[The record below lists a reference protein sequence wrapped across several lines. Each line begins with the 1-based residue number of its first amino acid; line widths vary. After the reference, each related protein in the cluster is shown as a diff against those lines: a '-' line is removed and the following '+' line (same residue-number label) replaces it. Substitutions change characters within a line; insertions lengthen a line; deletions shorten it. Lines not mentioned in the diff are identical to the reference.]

1 MEQQLKL
8 LIYLHAYTFH
18 ITTYDLAFL
27 GTIFI
32 GLTFTLL
39 LCFTKRINQAANRFL
54 GVALATI
61 VLWMAWVLGI
71 DIRLGTYFPRW
82 SWLPLQY
89 SLALGPLIYFY
100 VLKII
105 RPEYK
110 FHRKDLLHFS
120 PLLLEQGVLI
130 LEVKESIKTGAA
142 TYDTHI
148 FQYLNPVLQLLAF
161 ISVIT
166 YLYWCHKLI
175 ESYYQRLKFNDGD
188 RYRYE
193 LRWLHRLL
201 AGFGLLWL
209 LWIPYAAVDYFYY
222 HHQPGIYVYYPL
234 CLLLA
239 VIFTRIAIVVY
250 LRPEVSAPVG
260 APSFQKPLLPTEL
273 KQRGTWLKNAM
284 KADLYYQNPE
294 LSLSSLA
301 GKLELTTHELSRII
315 NTVLKKSFNDFINE
329 YRVGGVVQKM
339 QDPAYDHITLLG
351 IAYESGFNSKST
363 FNRIFKQMTGKSP
376 VEYKTDLKKEF
387 PSYNLRRQTQF
398 AMVISYQQTTPKWSY
413 EKLNRNFM
421 LRNYL
426 KIAWR
431 NTLHNK
437 VYSMLN
443 IVGLATGMA
452 VALLIGLW
460 VINQYSYDRFLPGY
474 KQLYQVEMNLT
485 SQHDGTHTQ
494 TSIALPLTDVL
505 RKEIP
510 GIKYVAESDNIGQM
524 NHGLLVGDKKLYL
537 GGGAVGADFFKI
549 FQYPFVKGNANSAL
563 KDLYS
568 IVLTESTAKALFG
581 DADPV
586 GKYVRFDNSQNMTV
600 TGVIRD
606 IPANATLQF
615 NYLVPFAYSEATQG
629 WIKDGRT
636 RWTYNSFSGYVALE
650 PGTTYGQIAPK
661 IRDIVDKRSLEMR
674 SSKPEVFLHPLKDW
688 HLYNDF
694 KNGKAVGGFVE
705 YVRLFSIIGML
716 VLVIA
721 CINFMNLST
730 ARSEKRAREVG
741 VRKAIGSARIDLV
754 YQFLTESVLVTFISF
769 LLGLLLVQ
777 LALPAFNTLTGTTI
791 HIPYGNIGFWCIM
804 IIFVLFTGLIAGSRP
819 AFYLSSF
826 NPVKVL
832 KGSIQAGK
840 AATLP
845 RKILVVVQFT
855 CSIALIISTVIVYQQ
870 IQYVKNRPTGY
881 SADRLVMTDMT
892 DDLSQ
897 HYEALK
903 NDLLSSGLVEGVAS
917 STSPATQVYSHFSL
931 EKWPGKNAGDEEVN
945 IGAIWVS
952 DDYFK
957 TLGMAFAGGHNFTGD
972 WKSDTLNVIVNE
984 AMVRRIGLK
993 DPVNQLITINF
1004 NPKPVRIIGVVKD
1017 ALMDSP
1023 YSPVEPV
1030 VFGHNP
1036 FGSVVTY
1043 RLAKNVNTHT
1053 AIDKIGQLFEKYNP
1067 AYPYQYKFV
1076 NDEYEHKFNLEVLVG
1091 KLAGVFAGLAI
1102 FISCLGLF
1110 GLAAYVAEQRT
1121 KEIGIRKVLGA
1132 SIAQVWLMLSR
1143 DFIVLVVISCAIA
1156 SPVAFYYL
1164 HNWLQKYTYRISIG
1178 AGVFIA
1184 SGIAAIVIT
1193 LVTISF
1199 QAIKAALANPVKSLR
1214 SE

>member
-1 MEQQLKL
+1 LNA
-8 LIYLHAYTFH
+8 HTVH
-18 ITTYDLAFL
+18 ISLYDLFFL

-32 GLTFTLL
+32 GLNFALL
-39 LCFTKRINQAANRFL
+39 LWFTKKTSQAANRFL
-54 GVALATI
+54 SLA
-61 VLWMAWVLGI
+61 MAAIILRMFWVLCV
-71 DIRLGTYFPRW
+71 DIRLETYFPHW
-82 SWLPLQY
+82 NWLPLQFT
-89 SLALGPLIYFY
+89 LALGPLIYFY
-100 VLKII
+100 VRKIT

-110 FHRKDLLHFS
+110 FRWKDMLYFS
-120 PLLLEQGVLI
+120 PLLLELGGHA
-130 LEVKESIKTGAA
+130 LEIRDSVKTGAA
-142 TYDTHI
+142 TYDTPA
-148 FQYLNPVLQLLAF
+148 FQHLNPVLQLLSV
-161 ISVIT
+161 ISAIT
-166 YLYWCHKLI
+166 YLYLSRRLI
-175 ESYYQRLKFNDGD
+175 RNFHWLMNTNSID
-188 RYRYE
+188 RPQSQ
-193 LRWLHRLL
+193 LRWLRRSLNR
-201 AGFGLLWL
+201 FGLLWF
-209 LWIPYAAVDYFYY
+209 LWIPFMAVDYFYY
-222 HHQPGIYVYYPL
+222 HNPLGMHLYYPL
-234 CLLLA
+234 YTLLA
-239 VIFTRIAIVVY
+239 VMMIWIAASAFLWQGAGVPTLASLVSRPSPPAE
-250 LRPEVSAPVG
+250 LR
-260 APSFQKPLLPTEL
+260 QKG
-273 KQRGTWLKNAM
+273 KWLRKVMETGLFYRDA
-284 KADLYYQNPE
+284 E

-301 GKLELTTHELSRII
+301 KVLDIHPHELSRII
-315 NTVLKKSFNDFINE
+315 NVALKKNFNDFINE
-329 YRVGGVVQKM
+329 YRIREITRKM
-339 QDPAYDHITLLG
+339 QDPAYDRLTLLG
-351 IAYESGFNSKST
+351 IAFDSGFNSKTT
-363 FNRIFKQMTGKSP
+363 FNRTFRQLTGKSAA
-376 VEYKTDLKKEF
+376 EYKNDLKKEG
-387 PSYNLRRQTQF
+387 PTYHLGSYSRS
-398 AMVISYQQTTPKWSY
+398 AAIISCHEATPVWSC
-413 EKLNRNFM
+413 EKLNRNYMF
-421 LRNYL
+421 RNYL

-431 NTLHNK
+431 NTLRNK

-443 IVGLATGMA
+443 ITGLAAGMA

-460 VINQYSYDRFLPGY
+460 VIDQYSYDRFLPNY

-485 SQHDGTHTQ
+485 TQHNGTTTQ

-505 RKEIP
+505 KKEIP
-510 GIKYVAESDNIGQM
+510 GIRYVAESDNIGRM
-524 NHGLLVGDKKLYL
+524 NHGLLVGDKKLYME
-537 GGGAVGADFFKI
+537 GGAAGVDFFKI
-549 FQYPFVKGNANSAL
+549 FQYPFIKGNANSAL

-581 DADPV
+581 DADPM
-586 GKYVRFDNSQNMTV
+586 GKSVRFDNSQNMVV
-600 TGVIRD
+600 TGVMRD
-606 IPANATLQF
+606 IPANATLRF

-629 WIKDGRT
+629 WIRDGRT
-636 RWTYNSFSGYVALE
+636 RWTYNSFSAYVALA
-650 PGTTYGQIAPK
+650 PGVTYGQVAPK
-661 IRDIVDKRSLEMR
+661 IRDIVNKRSPEMR
-674 SSKPEVFLHPLKDW
+674 SLKPEVIMHPLADW

-716 VLVIA
+716 VLAIA

-777 LALPAFNTLTGTTI
+777 LALPAFNTLTASDV
-791 HIPYGNIGFWCIM
+791 HIPYGNIGFWGVM
-804 IIFVLFTGLIAGSRP
+804 IVFVLFTGLIAGSRP

-832 KGSIQAGK
+832 KGSIQVGRWASI
-840 AATLP
+840 P
-845 RKILVVVQFT
+845 RKVLVVVQFT

-881 SADRLVMTDMT
+881 NADRLVMTDMNS
-892 DDLSQ
+892 DLSQ
-897 HYEALK
+897 QYDALK
-903 NDLLSSGLVEGVAS
+903 NDLLSSGQVEGVAS

-931 EKWPGKNAGDEEVN
+931 DKWPGKNAGDESVN

-952 DDYFK
+952 EDYFK
-957 TLGMAFAGGHNFTGD
+957 TLGMTFAAGHNFTGD

-993 DPVNQLITINF
+993 DPVNQLVTINF
-1004 NPKPVRIIGVVKD
+1004 NAKPVKIIGVVKD

-1023 YSPVEPV
+1023 YSPVEPA

-1036 FGSVVTY
+1036 NGFVVTY

-1053 AIDKIGQLFEKYNP
+1053 AIDKIGKIFEKYNP

-1076 NDEYEHKFNLEVLVG
+1076 NDEYAHKFNLEVLVG

-1132 SIAQVWLMLSR
+1132 SIGQVWLMLSR
-1143 DFIVLVVISCAIA
+1143 DFIVLVVISCIIA
-1156 SPVAFYYL
+1156 SPAALYYL
-1164 HNWLQKYTYRISIG
+1164 HNWLQKYNYRVSIG
-1178 AGVFIA
+1178 VGVFIA
-1184 SGIAAIVIT
+1184 SGITAIVIT

>member
-1 MEQQLKL
+1 MLS
-8 LIYLHAYTFH
+8 IYLDPYIFH
-18 ITTYDLAFL
+18 ITLYDLAFL

-32 GLTFTLL
+32 GLSFALQL
-39 LCFTKRINQAANRFL
+39 WFTKKNSRAANRFL
-54 GVALATI
+54 ALALWVV
-61 VLWMAWVLGI
+61 VLRVIWVLGI
-71 DIRLGTYFPRW
+71 DIRLSTEFPRW
-82 SWLPLQY
+82 NWFPLQF

-100 VLKII
+100 VLKITCQ
-105 RPEYK
+105 EYK
-110 FHRKDLLHFS
+110 FSRKDMWHFS
-120 PLLLEQGVLI
+120 PLLLELGAQVLEI
-130 LEVKESIKTGAA
+130 NESIRTGVA
-142 TYDTHI
+142 TYDTLI
-148 FQYLNPVLQLLAF
+148 FKELSPILQLLTF
-161 ISVIT
+161 ISVTT
-166 YLYWCHKLI
+166 YLYWSLRLI
-175 ESYYQRLKFNDGD
+175 EIYYQRLKFNEGD

-201 AGFGLLWL
+201 TGFGLLWL
-209 LWIPYAAVDYFYY
+209 LWIPYTAVDYFYY
-222 HHQPGIYVYYPL
+222 HNQLGAHTHYPFE
-234 CLLLA
+234 LLLA
-239 VIFTRIAIVVY
+239 IVFIRIAVVSH
-250 LRPEVSAPVG
+250 LRQETSLSAP
-260 APSFQKPLLPTEL
+260 AHLPFKPSPPAEL
-273 KQRGTWLKNAM
+273 KEKGIWLKKTVKTNC
-284 KADLYYQNPE
+284 YYQDPE
-294 LSLSSLA
+294 LSLGSLA
-301 GKLELTTHELSRII
+301 EKLDLTPHELSRII
-315 NTVLKKSFNDFINE
+315 NSVLKKSFNDFINE
-329 YRVGGVVQKM
+329 FRIAEVIRKM
-339 QDPAYDHITLLG
+339 QDPVYDRLTLLG
-351 IAYESGFNSKST
+351 IAFDSGFNSKTT
-363 FNRIFKQMTGKSP
+363 FSRAFRRVTGKTP
-376 VEYKTDLKKEF
+376 GEYSTDLKKEGS
-387 PSYNLRRQTQF
+387 SYNLNPHTPS
-398 AMVISYQQTTPKWSY
+398 AAVISCHEATPGWSY
-413 EKLNRNFM
+413 DKLTRNFM
-421 LRNYL
+421 FRNYL

-443 IVGLATGMA
+443 IVGLAAGMA

-460 VINQYSYDRFLPGY
+460 VVNQYSYDRFLPGY

-485 SQHDGTHTQ
+485 TQHDGTTTQ

-505 RKEIP
+505 KKEIP
-510 GIKYVAESDNIGQM
+510 GIRYVAEADNIGRM

-537 GGGAVGADFFKI
+537 EGGAAGAEFFKI
-549 FQYPFVKGNANSAL
+549 FQYPFIKGNANSAL
-563 KDLYS
+563 KELYS

-581 DADPV
+581 DADPM
-586 GKYVRFDNSQNMTV
+586 GKYVRFDNAQNMTV
-600 TGVIRD
+600 TGIIRD

-636 RWTYNSFSGYVALE
+636 KWTYNSFSAYVALE
-650 PGTTYGQIAPK
+650 PGVTYGQIAPK
-661 IRDIVDKRSLEMR
+661 IRDIVNKRSPEMR
-674 SSKPEVFLHPLKDW
+674 SLKPGVIMQPVKNW
-688 HLYNDF
+688 HLYDDF
-694 KNGKAVGGFVE
+694 KNGKVVGGFVE
-705 YVRLFSIIGML
+705 YVRLFSIIGLL
-716 VLVIA
+716 VLAIA

-741 VRKAIGSARIDLV
+741 VRKAIGSARMDLV

-769 LLGLLLVQ
+769 LLSLLLVM
-777 LALPAFNTLTGTTI
+777 LALPAFNTLTGSAV
-791 HIPYGNIGFWCIM
+791 HIPYGNVGFWGIM
-804 IIFVLFTGLIAGSRP
+804 IVFVLFTGLIAGSRP

-826 NPVKVL
+826 NPVEVL
-832 KGSIQAGK
+832 KGSIQVGRWASM
-840 AATLP
+840 P
-845 RKILVVVQFT
+845 RKVLVVVQFT

-870 IQYVKNRPTGY
+870 IQYVKDRPTGY
-881 SADRLVMTDMT
+881 SADRLMMTDMNG
-892 DDLSQ
+892 DLSQ

-903 NDLLSSGLVEGVAS
+903 NDLLSSGLVENVAS
-917 STSPATQVYSHFSL
+917 STSPATQVYSHFML
-931 EKWPGKNAGDEEVN
+931 QKWPGKNAGDENVN

-957 TLGMAFAGGHNFTGD
+957 TLGMTFAGGHNFTGD

-1004 NPKPVRIIGVVKD
+1004 NQKPVRIIGVVKD

-1023 YSPVEPV
+1023 YSPVEPA

-1036 FGSVVTY
+1036 FGFVVTY
-1043 RLAKNVNTHT
+1043 RLAKNAGTHT
-1053 AIDKIGQLFEKYNP
+1053 AIDKIGKVFEKYNP

-1076 NDEYEHKFNLEVLVG
+1076 NDEYEHKFNLEALVG

-1143 DFIVLVVISCAIA
+1143 DFIVLVVISCVIA

-1164 HNWLQKYTYRISIG
+1164 HNWLQKYTYRVSIG

-1199 QAIKAALANPVKSLR
+1199 QAIKAALANPVRSLR